1 MHFRR
6 KRWNPAAWGA
16 GGPSDEKR
24 MKLPIR
30 IAGFV
35 SICAAVALSQS
46 SVDLTH
52 FDAASVKASPAGSTG
67 GGFIPS
73 PGRLTIRNSTLMTL
87 IANAYRLASFQVAS
101 GPAWLDS
108 DRFDIVAKADGK
120 ATTLQMLPML
130 QALLAERFQLRVH
143 REIREIPGFWLVVAK
158 KGPKFKPAPGG
169 DGSSQGFNVE
179 QGKLMGYKV
188 SMESLAV
195 HLGLLLH
202 VPLTDN
208 TGLKGEFDLKL
219 EWGPDQYALTAPEAV
234 APEELEKLPLQNALE
249 EQLGLKLQ
257 VHSVPLPV
265 LVVDHAERP
274 SAN

>member
-1 MHFRR
+1 
-6 KRWNPAAWGA
+6 
-16 GGPSDEKR
+16 
-24 MKLPIR
+24 
-30 IAGFV
+30 
-35 SICAAVALSQS
+35 
-46 SVDLTH
+46 
-52 FDAASVKASPAGSTG
+52 
-67 GGFIPS
+67 
-73 PGRLTIRNSTLMTL
+73 
-87 IANAYRLASFQVAS
+87 
-101 GPAWLDS
+101 
-108 DRFDIVAKADGK
+108 
-120 ATTLQMLPML
+120 
-130 QALLAERFQLRVH
+130 
-143 REIREIPGFWLVVAK
+143 
-158 KGPKFKPAPGG
+158 
-169 DGSSQGFNVE
+169 
-179 QGKLMGYKV
+179 LMGYKV